1 MIIVGFVL
9 FAATVVVA
17 AALIVQNPATVAV
30 HAFNQLWN
38 VDMRWVVVAGLA
50 LTALGL
56 FGLGMMRR
64 GSARHLR
71 LRGERR
77 ALMAENK
84 RLIKRTAATAPAGTG
99 RDTTPRTAPAAK
111 PREPVPAAPSSDRP
125 GFLERLV
132 PTRHRRV
139 PS

>member
-9 FAATVVVA
+9 FAATVVIA
-17 AALIVQNPATVAV
+17 AALIVQNPATVTV
-30 HAFNQLWN
+30 HAFTQLWN
-38 VDMRWVVVAGLA
+38 VDLRWVVVAGLA
-50 LTALGL
+50 LTAIGL

-84 RLIKRTAATAPAGTG
+84 RLVKRTAATAPAGAE

-111 PREPVPAAPSSDRP
+111 PREPVPAASSSDRP

-132 PTRHRRV
+132 PARHRRV
-139 PS
+139 AS